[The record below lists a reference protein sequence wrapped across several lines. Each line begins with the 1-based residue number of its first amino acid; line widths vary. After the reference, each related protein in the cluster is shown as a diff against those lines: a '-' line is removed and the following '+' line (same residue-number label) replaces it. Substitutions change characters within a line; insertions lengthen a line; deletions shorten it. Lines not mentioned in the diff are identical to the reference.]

1 MSSIIKDV
9 EKRVKDDP
17 RPVVQAYNNMIEIV
31 NVWYSQKVLYGK
43 FQMSREQIID
53 VCSTLVRIYEEQTR
67 ERK

>member
-43 FQMSREQIID
+43 FQMSRDQIID
-53 VCSTLVRIYEEQTR
+53 VCSTLVRVYEEQTR

>member
-1 MSSIIKDV
+1 MNSIIKDV

-31 NVWYSQKVLYGK
+31 SVWYSQKVLYGN
-43 FQMSREQIID
+43 FQMSRKQIID
-53 VCSTLVRIYEEQTR
+53 VCSTLVRVYEEQTR